1 MNRGEL
7 EQRGWVFK
15 SEYDGIS
22 KYQKGDIWKL
32 NGLGAFL
39 DVKEGRI
46 KIITTDDGYNQSGP
60 NSSPKYNGKCE
71 NIEQFDMICEMIE
84 LRC

>member
-15 SEYDGIS
+15 YEYDGIS
-22 KYQKGDIWKL
+22 KYQKGDIWEL

-46 KIITTDDGYNQSGP
+46 KIITTDNGYTQSGP

>member
-1 MNRGEL
+1 MSREEL

-15 SEYDGIS
+15 YECNGIS
-22 KYQKGDIWKL
+22 NYQKGDIWKL

-60 NSSPKYNGKCE
+60 NTSPKYNGKCE